1 MRKLFCASWVV
12 AFLSVATPPANAA
25 EMRELTVDWQDE
37 IYSILAIADL
47 DAPIDAVRRVLV
59 DVEHYHW
66 ITGAIRESTLLDR
79 QDATE
84 VTIYTRMEACFGPF
98 CKEVEQVQRVNFSE
112 RNVIRLTSLPQY
124 SDVKFGESFWQLE
137 ALDDGRTRITWSLQM
152 EPDFWVPPLIGP
164 ALVRSGLREEG
175 RDTIRGIEILA
186 NKPPYS
192 R

>member
-1 MRKLFCASWVV
+1 MRW
-12 AFLSVATPPANAA
+12 LSVLCLLACLPVQAA
-25 EMRELTVDWQDE
+25 EMRELTVDWQDDV
-37 IYSILAIADL
+37 YSIMAVADL
-47 DAPIDAVRRVLV
+47 DAPLDAVRRVLL

-79 QDATE
+79 QGPRQ

-98 CKEVEQVQRVNFSE
+98 CKEVEQVQRVDFREDNL
-112 RNVIRLTSLPQY
+112 IRLTSLPKY
-124 SDVKFGESFWQLE
+124 SDVKLGESEWRIEPLPE
-137 ALDDGRTRITWSLQM
+137 NRTRIAWRLRM

-175 RDTIRGIEILA
+175 RDTINGIETLA

>member
-1 MRKLFCASWVV
+1 MRWIPVV
-12 AFLSVATPPANAA
+12 AFLLGMAPAAGAA
-25 EMRELTVDWQDE
+25 EMRELTVDWQDDV
-37 IYSILAIADL
+37 YSILATADL

-66 ITGAIRESTLLDR
+66 ITGAIKESTLLDR
-79 QDATE
+79 QGPHE

-98 CKEVEQVQRVNFSE
+98 CKEVEQVQRVNYSE
-112 RNVIRLTSLPQY
+112 PNVVRLTSLPKY
-124 SDVKFGESFWQLE
+124 SDVKSGVSEWRLAE
-137 ALDDGRTRITWSLQM
+137 LDGNRTRITWSLTM

-164 ALVRSGLREEG
+164 ALVRSGLRAEG
-175 RDTIRGIEILA
+175 RDTINGIETLA